1 MVSPRASA
9 RACLVHEAVDRGRG
23 VDEIV
28 AGVTQGGPQV
38 HGVVGE
44 DPPGLG
50 LRLGGLALEAV
61 GAETGRL
68 LVHVLVL
75 VRDRLE
81 RVPGVVQGRAAPGQD
96 IIESRHRISETFRHG
111 QSRGGV
117 GVEGEPRALPSAGPS
132 AVGPSE
138 SVVAEPRD
146 VGGGRLVGGGDASR
160 GVVDARGVVG
170 EPG

>member
-1 MVSPRASA
+1 MDIVGESPNPVGVRDLDDAVRDGQFSRLHSA
-9 RACLVHEAVDRGRG
+9 LDAPGLVHEAVDRGRG

-28 AGVTQGGPQV
+28 AGMTQGGPQV

-61 GAETGRL
+61 GAETGQL

-96 IIESRHRISETFRHG
+96 IIESRHRISETLRHG
-111 QSRGGV
+111 QG
-117 GVEGEPRALPSAGPS
+117 
-132 AVGPSE
+132 
-138 SVVAEPRD
+138 
-146 VGGGRLVGGGDASR
+146 
-160 GVVDARGVVG
+160 
-170 EPG
+170 

>member
-28 AGVTQGGPQV
+28 AGVPQ
-38 HGVVGE
+38 
-44 DPPGLG
+44 GLG

-61 GAETGRL
+61 GAETGQL

-96 IIESRHRISETFRHG
+96 IIESRHRISEAFRHG

-146 VGGGRLVGGGDASR
+146 VGGGDASR
-160 GVVDARGVVG
+160 GVVDAGGVVG